1 MRIDAHQH
9 FWLFNENKDSWI
21 TPTMHKIKRNFLP
34 NDISQTLKEQNF
46 DGVIAVQA
54 DQSTR
59 ETDFLLE
66 LSSVYALIKG
76 IVGWVDLR
84 SPVVDEHLENYA
96 KFPVIKGFRHIV
108 EAESNADFLHTDEFL
123 RGISQLTKRNFT
135 YDLLIN
141 SNQFESAIKCVSFN
155 TKQKFVLD
163 HMAKPQIGGL
173 KEQEEQWKKFIEE
186 LAAFPNVYCKISG
199 LTTLSDWGEWKATD
213 FRSYILHVIRC
224 FGINRIIFG
233 SDWPVC
239 LLAGSFTDSE
249 KIIQDNFLN
258 LTENELKG
266 FWGKNA
272 KSFYNLS

>member
-9 FWLFNENKDSWI
+9 FWIFNEDKDSWI
-21 TPTMHKIKRNFLP
+21 TPAMHKIKRNFLP
-34 NDISQTLKEQNF
+34 NDISQTLKSQNF

-84 SPVVDEHLENYA
+84 SPVIEEHLENYA
-96 KFPVIKGFRHIV
+96 KFPKIKGFRHIV

-123 RGISQLTKRNFT
+123 RGISYLTKWEFT

-141 SNQFESAIKCVSFN
+141 SSQFDSAIKCVSFN

-163 HMAKPQIGGL
+163 HMAKPQIGEP
-173 KEQEEQWKKFIEE
+173 KEEAKWKTFIEE

-199 LTTLSDWGEWKATD
+199 LTTLSDWDEWKVAD
-213 FRSYILHVIRC
+213 FRSYILHIIRC

-239 LLAGSFTDSE
+239 LLAGSFMDSE
-249 KIIQDNFLN
+249 KMIQDNSLN
-258 LTENELKG
+258 LTEDELKG
-266 FWGKNA
+266 FWGDNA
-272 KSFYNLS
+272 TSFYKLS